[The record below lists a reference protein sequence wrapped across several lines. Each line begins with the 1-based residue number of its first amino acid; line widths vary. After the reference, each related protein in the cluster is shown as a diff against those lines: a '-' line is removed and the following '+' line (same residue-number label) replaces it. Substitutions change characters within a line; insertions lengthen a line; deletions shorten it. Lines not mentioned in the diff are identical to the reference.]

1 MKELTF
7 RDREELQ
14 DFIENEKDSMYEM
27 IVSSIDVAY
36 SLNADVANV
45 VVFYVEEEDVYID
58 MISEREE
65 WKKSLELAL
74 NYYVESEMYEKCVKI
89 KKLIDRL

>member
-1 MKELTF
+1 MRELTF

-14 DFIENEKDSMYEM
+14 DYIENEKNSMYEM
-27 IVSSIDVAY
+27 IVSSIDTAY
-36 SLNADVANV
+36 ALNAEVANV
-45 VVFYVEEEDVYID
+45 VVFYVEDEDVYID
-58 MISEREE
+58 MISERDE
-65 WKKSLELAL
+65 WKSSLGLAL